1 MCFKLR
7 EDMTRLEN
15 HHFSLNRILLRAI
28 GLWPY
33 EQSKF
38 FRLHFILFS
47 GILIS
52 AIIFQLTAFLTTRC
66 TPDLI
71 LKVFSIVFIFCIFL
85 LQYVSFGINVESVKE
100 LLIYLQDI
108 RDELKD
114 KNEIA
119 ITDEY
124 GRDAKLCTAVL
135 TMISIVGT
143 FLIAITQ
150 VWSDVLNVILQI
162 NVSRSHNV
170 PIITEYFISQ
180 EKYYYL
186 IMLHQT
192 TAVYIGVFTT
202 VAIGTMLI
210 AFYHNICGVFR
221 IASYRIKHSII
232 FNMIQNSI
240 KNEALISARIIC
252 AVDFHRRAMEL
263 TRSMVST
270 LQVMYCCL
278 ILFGVAALSL
288 NLFRI
293 CQIAT
298 LKIDFMEMIIPLLMI
313 LIVIM
318 YMYIANYLGQEVM
331 DHCKDVFLNAYNSQ
345 WYIAPLRV
353 QGLILFLLE
362 RGSTEFKLNVGGLYN
377 ASLEG
382 FAMLVKASVSYF
394 TVIYSTR

>member
-331 DHCKDVFLNAYNSQ
+331 DHCKDVFLNA
-345 WYIAPLRV
+345 
-353 QGLILFLLE
+353 
-362 RGSTEFKLNVGGLYN
+362 
-377 ASLEG
+377 
-382 FAMLVKASVSYF
+382 
-394 TVIYSTR
+394 